1 MTKIRHFFETWKS
14 YKSDLKSRN
23 KTWYF
28 LVDTTEMI
36 VVALFFAV
44 LIRKFI
50 VQTSVIPSESMVS
63 TLQVG
68 DRLFVNKMS
77 YYFSDPDRGDIVVF
91 KSMEPG
97 DKRELVKRCVGLPG
111 ETIKVERGVIYVD
124 GKAVSFPGVVI
135 ARDYD
140 FYGPYTIPQGHYFM
154 MGDNRAYSK
163 DSRYW
168 GTVSDDHILGSA
180 WYIFWPFPR
189 AQLLH

>member
-1 MTKIRHFFETWKS
+1 MTKIRHLFERWKS

-180 WYIFWPFPR
+180 WYIFWPFSR